1 VKTRVFMLAAVC
13 ALAAPAAARA
23 ATVPVQQLNGDF
35 AASNSTVIK
44 TPDGVHFGTYADAGI
59 IGGLLI
65 YTGANGPLASLDEF
79 AYTFTYRQATHT
91 TGAAP
96 YARVFID
103 DNPAVDA
110 DGDGVPNNDVDE
122 DIILDPS
129 MTGGTPAPAGTC
141 PAVEPAQATD
151 LTFSMSTHLVR
162 LNDDLG
168 ADCANSVMTFAQA
181 KAAVLAASPN
191 AAVSSLNVTQGFS
204 TGQDVSAL
212 VRRITVNGTTFAFD
226 VPPAPGVV
234 TQNTTVI
241 QQVPVPAAA
250 APAAGVLAEQVTR
263 TCRGAT
269 LRRIHAPARKGERF
283 LRVNAALQTA
293 TGLRKLRVRGRTVTV
308 DLRNRPEANYNVR
321 LISRYRTKSGHVRR
335 VVTRRNLSVAC
346 S

>member
-1 VKTRVFMLAAVC
+1 MKTRVFMLAAAC
-13 ALAAPAAARA
+13 ALAAPAAAQA

-35 AASNSTVIK
+35 AASNSTVTK
-44 TPDGVHFGTYADAGI
+44 TPDGVHFGTYANAGI
-59 IGGLLI
+59 IGGTLI

-79 AYTFTYRQATHT
+79 AYTFTYRQATDT

-103 DNPAVDA
+103 DDPAVDA
-110 DGDGVPNNDVDE
+110 DGDGVPNNDIDE
-122 DIILDPS
+122 DILLDPS
-129 MTGGTPAPAGTC
+129 MTGATAAPAGTC
-141 PAVEPAQATD
+141 PAVEPPQATD

-162 LNDDLG
+162 LNDDPG

-181 KAAVLAASPN
+181 KAAVLAAFPN

-212 VRRITVNGTTFAFD
+212 VRSITVNGTTFAFD

-241 QQVPVPAAA
+241 QQVPGPAAP
-250 APAAGVLAEQVTR
+250 APAAGVLGEQVSR

-293 TGLRKLRVRGRTVTV
+293 TGLRALRVRGRTVTV

-321 LISRYRTKSGHVRR
+321 LIARYRTKSGHVRR

>member
-1 VKTRVFMLAAVC
+1 VKARVFMLAAVC
-13 ALAAPAAARA
+13 ALGAPAAAQA
-23 ATVPVQQLNGDF
+23 AVVPVQQLNGDF
-35 AASNSTVIK
+35 AASNSTVVK
-44 TPDGVHFGTYADAGI
+44 TADGVHFGTYADAGV
-59 IGGLLI
+59 IGGTLI
-65 YTGANGPLASLDEF
+65 YTGANGPLASLNEF
-79 AYTFTYRQATHT
+79 GYAFSYRQATDT

-103 DNPAVDA
+103 DDPAVDA
-110 DGDGVPNNDVDE
+110 DGDGVANNDVDE
-122 DIILDPS
+122 DIVLDPS
-129 MTGGTPAPAGTC
+129 MEGGTPAPAGVC
-141 PAVEPAQATD
+141 PAVEPPQATD
-151 LTFSMSTHLVR
+151 LAFSMSSHLVR
-162 LNDDLG
+162 LNDDAG

-181 KAAVLAASPN
+181 KAAVLATSPN

-212 VRRITVNGTTFAFD
+212 VRSLTVNGTTFAFD

-234 TQNTTVI
+234 TQTNTVV
-241 QQVPVPAAA
+241 QQVPGPAAP
-250 APAAGVLAEQVTR
+250 APAAGVAGIQASR

-269 LRRIHAPARKGERF
+269 VRRIHAPNRRGERF
-283 LRVNAALQTA
+283 LRVNAALQTPA
-293 TGLRKLRVRGRTVTV
+293 GLRALTVQGRTVTV